1 MKLWFLIFFLLF
13 SSILYSQNK
22 NQTGVATKEDIS
34 TILREMDKRFEQV
47 DKRFEQ
53 IDKRFEQIDK
63 RFEQID
69 KRLNFLENLMIVL
82 IAGMIGSPF
91 LVEYLAR
98 RRNQIERKKL
108 DEAYKTVIVLR
119 ELAKVDPKVKKAM
132 KTAGLE

>member
-1 MKLWFLIFFLLF
+1 MRFWILIFLV
-13 SSILYSQNK
+13 SSSFLYSQNK
-22 NQTGVATKEDIS
+22 NQSGVATKEDIS
-34 TILREMDKRFEQV
+34 IILREMDKRFEQV
-47 DKRFEQ
+47 
-53 IDKRFEQIDK
+53 DKRFEQIDK

-98 RRNQIERKKL
+98 RRNEIERKKL

-119 ELAKVDPKVKKAM
+119 ELAKVDSKVKKAM
-132 KTAGLE
+132 KIAGLE